1 MVDYLSKCVVD
12 TSILIDMHIGK
23 IMVHFF
29 KLPYHFIAP
38 DVIIA
43 ELHEPNGTLLLKLG
57 LEQGELTGD
66 QIIEVLQ
73 LRKQYNR
80 PSVNDLF
87 ALVLAK
93 VLEATLLTNDGS
105 LRKVA
110 EQQGITT
117 HGTLWVLDE
126 IVRLTIITSFQAA
139 DALRTMFE
147 KGSRLPIDEYNK
159 RLQKWLGE

>member
-1 MVDYLSKCVVD
+1 MDYLSKCVVD
-12 TSILIDMHIGK
+12 TSIIIDLHIGK
-23 IMVHFF
+23 ILALFF

-43 ELHEPNGTLLLKLG
+43 ELHAPNGTLLLELG
-57 LEQGELTGD
+57 LEQGELTGN

-73 LRKQYNR
+73 LRKQHNR

-93 VLEATLLTNDGS
+93 THKATLLTNDGS

-110 EQQGITT
+110 QQQGIPT
-117 HGTLWVLDE
+117 HGTLWV
-126 IVRLTIITSFQAA
+126 
-139 DALRTMFE
+139 
-147 KGSRLPIDEYNK
+147 
-159 RLQKWLGE
+159 